1 MPTTAARVLGHPV
14 GLQVVMVQEY
24 AEAGPL
30 QQGDAPMGES
40 LAQYYFR
47 QMVDGLAYLHG
58 AAVVHGDMKPD
69 NVLLSGTGLVKIADF
84 GQAHFFNEGAD
95 VFDKTLGTPAFM
107 APEVRSGGAYRGKP
121 ADMWALGVTLY
132 CFLFADL
139 PFKASSPHACCLA
152 GRVCSA
158 LLQPEC
164 LPLPCRPRHLVE
176 LVRHA
181 CCSPGR
187 HPG

>member
-1 MPTTAARVLGHPV
+1 MSTSAIVAQLKARVTQPRMPTTAARMLGPPV

-84 GQAHFFNEGAD
+84 GQVGRARVGGW
-95 VFDKTLGTPAFM
+95 VG
-107 APEVRSGGAYRGKP
+107 VVSGCGCVGGRGFCT
-121 ADMWALGVTLY
+121 G
-132 CFLFADL
+132 
-139 PFKASSPHACCLA
+139 
-152 GRVCSA
+152 
-158 LLQPEC
+158 
-164 LPLPCRPRHLVE
+164 
-176 LVRHA
+176 
-181 CCSPGR
+181 
-187 HPG
+187 